1 MFIPSAPYIKPLGS
15 GFTLKSVGTLEDVDR
30 VAAFNAAVFGSQEE
44 ALSRVLLMNHPHT
57 RPEHWLYA
65 EEDSSGRVAASLCL
79 IPWRWNY
86 AGVEL
91 RSGELGICATL
102 EEFRNQ
108 GLIRALTVRHKEL
121 LREGG
126 FHLSHIQGIPY
137 FYRQFG
143 YEYALPLEGG
153 WEIELRQIASDLP
166 VNYTVRSAE
175 IEDIPTL
182 AKLYDDASRDYDISA
197 RRDADVWRFILEP
210 APGMGT
216 NVDIFLLL
224 DAAEHPVG
232 YWCIQHYGFGA
243 GLNVGEV
250 SRLDH
255 AGASALLPILRRQAL
270 ERDKPYIRLI
280 TPDDGALVRTAAGIG
295 ARDTGRYQWQLHVPD
310 SAHLLR
316 AIAPALERRLE
327 GSMYDRLTG
336 VFEICLYRETL
347 TLRFESGRL
356 ANVESRPTP
365 NNDGEIRIP
374 PLLFPLLVFGWLTR
388 AELAARYPD
397 FIVGARHHALLDT
410 LFPRMNACLYPNY

>member
-1 MFIPSAPYIKPLGS
+1 MFVPGAPYSKPLGS
-15 GFTLKSVGTLEDVDR
+15 GFTLKSVDTLEDAER
-30 VAAFNAAVFGSQEE
+30 VAAFNAVVFGSQEE

-102 EEFRNQ
+102 EPFRNQ

-143 YEYALPLEGG
+143 YEYVLPLEGG

-166 VNYTVRSAE
+166 ENYMFRPGGIA
-175 IEDIPTL
+175 DIPTL
-182 AKLYDDASRDYDISA
+182 AKFYDDASRDYDISA
-197 RRDADVWRFILEP
+197 RRDAGVWRFILEP

-216 NVDIFLLL
+216 NVDVFLLL
-224 DAAEHPVG
+224 NSAGYPVG
-232 YWCIQHYGFGA
+232 YWCIQHYGFGE
-243 GLNVGEV
+243 GLNVGEA

-255 AGASALLPILRRQAL
+255 ASASALLPILRRQAL

-280 TPDDGALVRTAAGIG
+280 TPDDGALVRTAAGRG
-295 ARDTGRYQWQLHVPD
+295 AHDTGRYQWQIHIPD
-310 SAHLLR
+310 ASHFLR
-316 AIAPALERRLE
+316 AIAPALERRLA
-327 GSMYDRLTG
+327 GSMFAGLTQT
-336 VFEICLYRETL
+336 VIFNLYREAFA
-347 TLRFESGRL
+347 LRFESGRL
-356 ANVESRPTP
+356 AAVEPRGSTE
-365 NNDGEIRIP
+365 GSEIRIP
-374 PLLFPLLVFGWLTR
+374 PLLFPVLALGWKTR
-388 AELAARYPD
+388 QELAERYPD
-397 FIVGARHHALLDT
+397 FIIRGHHHALLDT